1 VVGNRNPIHI
11 GEKIMVDSIYKFIE
25 LVGSSDKGFEDAIK
39 NAVATAAKTLRD
51 LRIVEVIKLD
61 CKILNNEIVM
71 YRARVKISFKFES

>member
-1 VVGNRNPIHI
+1 
-11 GEKIMVDSIYKFIE
+11 MVDSVYKFIE
-25 LVGSSDKGFEDAIK
+25 LVGSSDKSFEEAIR

-71 YRARVKISFKFES
+71 FRARVKLSFKFES

>member
-1 VVGNRNPIHI
+1 
-11 GEKIMVDSIYKFIE
+11 MVDSIYKFIE
-25 LVGSSDKGFEDAIK
+25 LVGSSDKGFEDAVK

-51 LRIVEVIKLD
+51 LRIVEVIKFD

>member
-1 VVGNRNPIHI
+1 
-11 GEKIMVDSIYKFIE
+11 MVDSIYKFIE

-51 LRIVEVIKLD
+51 LRICEIIKLD

-71 YRARVKISFKFES
+71 YRARVKLSFKFET